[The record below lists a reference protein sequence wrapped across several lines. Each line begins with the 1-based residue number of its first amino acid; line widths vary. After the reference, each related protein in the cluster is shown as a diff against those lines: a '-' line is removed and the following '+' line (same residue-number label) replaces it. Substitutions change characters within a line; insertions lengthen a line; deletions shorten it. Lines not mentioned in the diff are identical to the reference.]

1 MIEAEGFS
9 SYLEALRERIINNP
23 NDGKAA
29 NELKRLLLSNTARK
43 KAEAHNSTYPESIRL
58 QNNLT
63 KEK

>member
-29 NELKRLLLSNTARK
+29 
-43 KAEAHNSTYPESIRL
+43 YPESIRL